1 MIKNVIKKTYF
12 AIQRIKMQ
20 IHNFLKTILL
30 FLRRIICEID
40 NYTILEMIW
49 PVVKKTHRAGYKA
62 WNFKSSNK
70 LLYNNNFISYESW
83 ISYKNNILTP
93 NLLRKWVVC
102 MDDLF
107 TRILYLVNNEVIDL
121 NR

>member
-1 MIKNVIKKTYF
+1 MIKIVIKKNYF

-20 IHNFLKTILL
+20 IHNFLKTILV

-49 PVVKKTHRAGYKA
+49 PVVKKVPWAGYEA

-70 LLYNNNFISYESW
+70 LLYNNYFISYESW

-121 NR
+121 TR

>member
-20 IHNFLKTILL
+20 IHNFLKTILV

-49 PVVKKTHRAGYKA
+49 QVVKKAPRAGYKA

-83 ISYKNNILTP
+83 ISYKDNILTP
-93 NLLRKWVVC
+93 NLLRKWAVY

-121 NR
+121 TR